1 MTGTSV
7 LFDAPGPR
15 ARRTSLIASIISL
28 VVIAAGAVW
37 VITILAA
44 PRESGGITLPGMF
57 DPTRW
62 NIFLDP
68 EVWGSIGRGV
78 VATLQAAAVAA
89 VGAIALGIV
98 LSLMRSSSIPWLRIP
113 TGWLIEFLRG
123 MPVLLMMLFIL
134 LVAST
139 GAFWAVVIALILYNG
154 TLIGEALRAGLVA
167 LPRGQREAALSVG
180 MREFQS
186 KMLVEFPQAF
196 RQMLP
201 IIVAQLVVLL
211 KDTSLGYIV
220 GYNEII
226 RNNMNN
232 LGSFYGN
239 RYMFSLFVVTLL
251 IYLALNLSLSWFARW
266 LSRRTASGGTRTRR
280 KGRGPQQPLDP
291 SQTLLEMKARETDR
305 VAANKGLGPYDGTAQ

>member
-15 ARRTSLIASIISL
+15 ARRISLILSIVALLLIIGLLIWVVSL
-28 VVIAAGAVW
+28 
-37 VITILAA
+37 LAA
-44 PRESGGITLPGMF
+44 PRSSGGISLPGMF
-57 DPTRW
+57 DGTRW
-62 NIFLDP
+62 NIFGDP
-68 EVWGSIGRGV
+68 QVWVFISEGV
-78 VATLQAAAVAA
+78 IATLQAAAVAG
-89 VGAIALGIV
+89 VGAIVLGIG
-98 LSLMRSSSIPWLRIP
+98 LSLMRSSTIAWVRIP
-113 TGWLIEFLRG
+113 TAWLIEFLRG

-134 LVAST
+134 LIAST

-154 TLIGEALRAGLVA
+154 TLIGEILRAGLVA

-201 IIVAQLVVLL
+201 IIIAQLVVLL

-226 RNNMNN
+226 RTNINN
-232 LGSFYGN
+232 LGSYYGN
-239 RYMFSLFVVTLL
+239 RYLFSLFVVTLA
-251 IYLALNLSLSWFARW
+251 IYLAINLSLSWFARW
-266 LSRRTASGGTRTRR
+266 LSRRTASGG
-280 KGRGPQQPLDP
+280 KGRRPRGPVTDP
-291 SQTLLEMKARETDR
+291 TNPAAILEVEAKADLAESRRDR
-305 VAANKGLGPYDGTAQ
+305 GGNASTAG